1 MRFSRKSKI
10 DVYKRDNDYSL
21 QLNRWILKP
30 IAVWPES
37 PTSSII
43 EKILSKIVRITC
55 HSLIALTVIPS
66 ILYIL
71 FEEKDFRLKLKA
83 LGPTSHWLMGGMN
96 YCSLLYQNKQIRKS
110 IVHME
115 TDWRIAKREND
126 REVMLKNARVGRV
139 IAGVCALIMQG
150 GVLAYIVA
158 RGISPTI
165 VVIGNETVAI
175 GRLPCPSYNKIV
187 DTRFSPIYEIIF
199 TLQVVCSI
207 VVNNSTVGACGLAAV
222 FTMHACGQLNIV
234 MSRLE
239 KLIENRRNDII
250 IQRKLANLVERHLR
264 ALRFISRMEIIMRQI
279 CLVELVGCTFNLCM
293 LGYYTISQWHEE
305 STNTLLAYSIVY
317 TSMMFNIFI
326 FCYIGELVTE
336 QCKKVGEAAYM
347 TNWYELPR
355 KTVLGLILVII
366 RSNIVIKI
374 TAGKIFHMSIA
385 TFGNVIKT
393 SIAYLNMLRTLT
405 M

>member
-1 MRFSRKSKI
+1 MYFSRKSEI
-10 DVYKRDNDYSL
+10 DIHKRDIDYSL
-21 QLNRWILKP
+21 QLNRWILKS
-30 IAVWPES
+30 IGVWPES
-37 PTSSII
+37 STSSNI
-43 EKILSKIVRITC
+43 EKILSKILRITC
-55 HSLIALTVIPS
+55 HSLIAFTVIPS

-71 FEEKDFRLKLKA
+71 FEEKDIRLKLKA
-83 LGPTSHWLMGGMN
+83 IGPASHWLMGGIN

-115 TDWRIAKREND
+115 TDWRMAKREDD
-126 REVMLKNARVGRV
+126 RKVMLKNANIGRY
-139 IAGVCALIMQG
+139 IASVCALIMQG
-150 GVLAYIVA
+150 GVLAYNVA
-158 RGISPTI
+158 RGISPTV
-165 VVIGNETVAI
+165 VVIGNETIAI

-187 DTRFSPIYEIIF
+187 DTRFSPIYEVIF
-199 TLQVVCSI
+199 TLQFVSGI
-207 VVNNSTVGACGLAAV
+207 VVNNTTVGACGLAAV
-222 FTMHACGQLNIV
+222 FTMHACGQLTIV

-239 KLIENRRNDII
+239 KLVEDRRHDII
-250 IQRKLANLVERHLR
+250 VQRKLANLVERHLR
-264 ALRFISRMEIIMRQI
+264 ALRFISRMEVIMRQI

-305 STNTLLAYSIVY
+305 SANTLIAYFIVY
-317 TSMMFNIFI
+317 ASMMFNIFI

-393 SIAYLNMLRTLT
+393 SMVYLNMLRTLT

>member
-1 MRFSRKSKI
+1 MRLSRKSKV

-30 IAVWPES
+30 IGIWPES

-43 EKILSKIVRITC
+43 EKILSKIVRIVC

-150 GVLAYIVA
+150 GILAYNVA
-158 RGISPTI
+158 RGISPI
-165 VVIGNETVAI
+165 VVVIGNETVAI

-187 DTRFSPIYEIIF
+187 DTRFSPIYEVLF
-199 TLQVVCSI
+199 TLQFVSGII
-207 VVNNSTVGACGLAAV
+207 VNSTTVGACGLAAV

-234 MSRLE
+234 MLRLE
-239 KLIENRRNDII
+239 ELVDGKRHDII
-250 IQRKLANLVERHLR
+250 VQRKLANLVEHHLR
-264 ALRFISRMEIIMRQI
+264 TLRFLSRMEIIMRQI
-279 CLVELVGCTFNLCM
+279 CFVELVGCTFNLCM
-293 LGYYTISQWHEE
+293 LGYYTISEWYEE
-305 STNTLLAYSIVY
+305 STNTLITYFIVF

-347 TNWYELPR
+347 INWYQLPH
-355 KTVLGLILVII
+355 KTVLGLILILI
-366 RSNIVIKI
+366 RSSIVIKI

-385 TFGNVIKT
+385 TFGDVIKT
-393 SIAYLNMLRTLT
+393 SVAYLNMLRTLT
-405 M
+405 V